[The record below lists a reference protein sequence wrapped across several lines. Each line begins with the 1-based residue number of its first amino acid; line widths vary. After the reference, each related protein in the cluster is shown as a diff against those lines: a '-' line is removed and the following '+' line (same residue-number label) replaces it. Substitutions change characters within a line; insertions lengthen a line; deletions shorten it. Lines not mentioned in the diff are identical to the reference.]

1 MIIFTTFEENII
13 SMRLKYFKVSKLH
26 GYLNKE
32 IKFFD
37 GVNLIVGINGSGKTS
52 VLNMINWM
60 LTPDLGHL
68 CITHFKEA
76 KLEFEYN
83 KKQYVIKCWQDK
95 DFLRYSITLNETE
108 YHPLEV
114 KLIADNSSIRFGASR
129 ENLLQH
135 YIGLRPESKE
145 VETWNLISKLP
156 SPKIVGLDRFA
167 ENFNRSLP
175 YEIFRD
181 EEGKRKDKFSS
192 PIEGAKH
199 MIRQYYI
206 RTSYAISELS
216 TKLKTRLFLLTLQP
230 IQSHTGKNPNSI
242 NIDTNII
249 LDVENRI
256 NKIIEAPEKFKFSAE
271 ETNSIKRYFTFLK
284 DMAHQQVQDEDNDGK
299 LLYLVNAIQFARASE
314 FLDEFEKFEK
324 DSNRTLSKV
333 NQFLVAVNS
342 FIKDSAKE
350 IYFDEKTSEL
360 LYRITNDN
368 GKTIKEGLDVGY
380 LSSGEQQLLILFS
393 YIAFNKGNSSLII
406 IDEPEL
412 SLHIKW
418 QEVFMKN
425 LDLVRDSSTQIIL
438 ATHSP
443 ILVNKKRSNVIL
455 LNSK

>member
-13 SMRLKYFKVSKLH
+13 NMRLKYFKVSKLH
-26 GYLNKE
+26 GYLNKD

-167 ENFNRSLP
+167 ENFNRSFP

-181 EEGKRKDKFSS
+181 EEDFELFKRDIEDCLKYYEFSIQIEADIELLPSQINENLIKQLNAINRISGTGFPPIKVLVRTDDYEVSTFTTKKHLKVIDNETRMLIVKWNCMDWQTLNNDKSLMAV
-192 PIEGAKH
+192 G
-199 MIRQYYI
+199 
-206 RTSYAISELS
+206 TLS
-216 TKLKTRLFLLTLQP
+216 TPYYGRQKYT
-230 IQSHTGKNPNSI
+230 
-242 NIDTNII
+242 
-249 LDVENRI
+249 
-256 NKIIEAPEKFKFSAE
+256 
-271 ETNSIKRYFTFLK
+271 
-284 DMAHQQVQDEDNDGK
+284 
-299 LLYLVNAIQFARASE
+299 
-314 FLDEFEKFEK
+314 
-324 DSNRTLSKV
+324 
-333 NQFLVAVNS
+333 
-342 FIKDSAKE
+342 
-350 IYFDEKTSEL
+350 
-360 LYRITNDN
+360 
-368 GKTIKEGLDVGY
+368 
-380 LSSGEQQLLILFS
+380 QL
-393 YIAFNKGNSSLII
+393 A
-406 IDEPEL
+406 IDEY
-412 SLHIKW
+412 
-418 QEVFMKN
+418 
-425 LDLVRDSSTQIIL
+425 TQQ
-438 ATHSP
+438 
-443 ILVNKKRSNVIL
+443 ND
-455 LNSK
+455 